1 MGLYS
6 YNALVKEMIKK
17 GIMIQGSRVI
27 IMGITFKENVSDLR
41 KSRVIDI
48 IRKLQEFG
56 IEVQITDPWADPGE
70 VEDEYNIK
78 LYSEEQLNPADAI
91 VLAVAHKEY
100 IERGWEG
107 VKSMFKNRQG
117 VVVDVKCVL
126 DKSSCP
132 ENVTL
137 WRL

>member
-1 MGLYS
+1 MER
-6 YNALVKEMIKK
+6 KIK
-17 GIMIQGSRVI
+17 VAHI
-27 IMGITFKENVSDLR
+27 IARMVTGGAEENTF
-41 KSRVIDI
+41 
-48 IRKLQEFG
+48 
-56 IEVQITDPWADPGE
+56 
-70 VEDEYNIK
+70 
-78 LYSEEQLNPADAI
+78 DAI

-100 IERGWEG
+100 VDRGWER
-107 VKSMFKNRQG
+107 VTSMFKNRQG